1 LFHTFTTDRATVRV
15 LGDTSAAAA
24 PFEATVVQLEGK
36 RLLLRCTTAIPAA
49 TPVRIDVDGAL
60 LLGEVV
66 CSGSAPDEVTLSVA
80 VQQAIPCVSSIVKLV
95 QGIFGNPSVAPSA
108 RNELAVAS
116 GR

>member
-1 LFHTFTTDRATVRV
+1 LFHTFTNDHATVRV
-15 LGDTSAAAA
+15 LGDASAAAA
-24 PFEATVVQLEGK
+24 PVDATVLQLEGK
-36 RLLLRCTTAIPAA
+36 RLLLRCATAIPAA
-49 TPVRIDVDGAL
+49 TAVRIDVDGAL

-66 CSGSAPDEVTLSVA
+66 CSGTAAGEVTLSVA

-95 QGIFGNPSVAPSA
+95 QGIFGNPAAAPSA